1 MSLRVGV
8 DLLDL
13 RSFVRIVESGS
24 VLPALFTPAE
34 LAQCEGL
41 HERRRLERLGGRY
54 SAKEAVVKV
63 LGSGF
68 GQGIRWRDVEVLADD
83 WGAPEVTLADRA
95 RTVLHR
101 RGLAQVSVSITHQD
115 DLVLAF
121 ALGS

>member
-1 MSLRVGV
+1 MSIRVGV

-13 RSFVRIVESGS
+13 RWFARIVQRGS

-34 LAQCEGL
+34 LAECEGL

-68 GQGIRWRDVEVLADD
+68 GQGIGWRDVEVLADE
-83 WGAPEVTLADRA
+83 WGAPEVTLADPARA
-95 RTVLHR
+95 VLHR
-101 RGLAQVSVSITHQD
+101 RGLEHVSVSITHQD
-115 DLVLAF
+115 NMVLAF